1 MPWGLKQYQ
10 QTGDLHFI
18 TFSCYHRAPL
28 HADTN
33 TVIWCS
39 RGLARPKAAIL
50 LSRLPRPSFPLGR
63 GVRRFVQSGAINN
76 YTLFLASVHLTLTR
90 ASMNSHE
97 RAQSFSIPS
106 PPTFTCPDLGIS
118 FAGRSLSS

>member
-1 MPWGLKQYQ
+1 MPWGLKQYL

-18 TFSCYHRAPL
+18 TFNCYHRAPL

-39 RGLARPKAAIL
+39 RGLARPKAAFYSL
-50 LSRLPRPSFPLGR
+50 GCPVQASRLGR
-63 GVRRFVQSGAINN
+63 VFVGSSNRERSTT
-76 YTLFLASVHLTLTR
+76 TLFLASVHLTLTR

-106 PPTFTCPDLGIS
+106 PPTFTCSKLGIS
-118 FAGRSLSS
+118 FAARSLSS